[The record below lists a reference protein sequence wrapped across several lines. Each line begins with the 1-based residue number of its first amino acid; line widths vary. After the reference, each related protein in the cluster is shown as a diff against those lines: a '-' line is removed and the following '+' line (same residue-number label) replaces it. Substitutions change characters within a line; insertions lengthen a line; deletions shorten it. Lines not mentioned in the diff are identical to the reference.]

1 MEPPEVGAIGVG
13 FHSTCACMSKM
24 HGTIFYYSHA
34 LAVLHVC
41 ICLWIYMYFS
51 WRPGA
56 KL

>member
-34 LAVLHVC
+34 LAVYACVYMFVDIHV
-41 ICLWIYMYFS
+41 L
-51 WRPGA
+51 
-56 KL
+56 